1 MLTFLSLGK
10 SATNFRENSAQA
22 QPQRKWPLG
31 GFEPE
36 ELLLSVHQNDAAKL
50 QMFETGNRR
59 PDLTLKQNQAICV
72 PVVSYL
78 HTLLHYSLA
87 RTLCIIFS
95 WMYKLRIE
103 CFSPNILFV
112 SYFLRELYYKMEE
125 ELQGNMVLPC
135 QPNRRKG
142 KNNLKQK
149 LLIQDQ
155 KGRAQLLMHLD

>member
-1 MLTFLSLGK
+1 MLSLDK

-22 QPQRKWPLG
+22 QPQGKWPLG

-78 HTLLHYSLA
+78 HALLHYSLA
-87 RTLCIIFS
+87 RTLCIVFS
-95 WMYKLRIE
+95 CMYKLRIE
-103 CFSPNILFV
+103 
-112 SYFLRELYYKMEE
+112 
-125 ELQGNMVLPC
+125 
-135 QPNRRKG
+135 
-142 KNNLKQK
+142 
-149 LLIQDQ
+149 
-155 KGRAQLLMHLD
+155 